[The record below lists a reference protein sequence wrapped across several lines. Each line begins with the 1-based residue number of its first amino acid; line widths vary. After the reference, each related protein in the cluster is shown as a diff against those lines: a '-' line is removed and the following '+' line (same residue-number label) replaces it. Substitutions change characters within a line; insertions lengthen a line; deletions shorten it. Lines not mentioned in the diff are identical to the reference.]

1 MSKNQKYEKRLKI
14 GDDGVILDGKK
25 VDGVIDYKIQA
36 HVDQEDG
43 NVECRLDLT
52 IILEQSELELEL

>member
-1 MSKNQKYEKRLKI
+1 MKKEKRLKI

-36 HVDQEDG
+36 RVDQEDG
-43 NVECRLDLT
+43 NVEYRLDLT
-52 IILEQSELELEL
+52 IILDQSELELEL

>member
-1 MSKNQKYEKRLKI
+1 MKKEKRLKI

-25 VDGVIDYKIQA
+25 VVGVTDYKIQA
-36 HVDQEDG
+36 HADQENG

-52 IILEQSELELEL
+52 IILDQSELELEL